1 MTRFVS
7 TPEQVLRR
15 RDLIRQLRREGI
27 VDARVLQALEQTPR
41 EAFLPEELSGWAYE
55 NRALA
60 IDCEQTISQ
69 PYMVALMTEA
79 LELTGAERVLEIGTG
94 SGYQAA
100 VIAMLAAVVYTIE
113 RHAHL
118 SQQAQATLARLQF
131 TKIHF
136 RVGDGSLGWPEAVP
150 FDRIIITAAAEKLPA
165 PLWEQ
170 LAENGLLVAPLG
182 DEQAQ
187 TLQVWRKSPSG
198 QQFRTLCG
206 CRFVPLL
213 SGVAR

>member
-1 MTRFVS
+1 MTGFVS

-27 VDARVLQALEQTPR
+27 VDARVLQALEQIPR
-41 EAFLPEELSGWAYE
+41 EAFLPEELRDWAYE

-69 PYMVALMTEA
+69 PYIVALMTEA

-94 SGYQAA
+94 SGYQGA
-100 VIAMLAAVVYTIE
+100 VLALLATEVYTIE
-113 RHAHL
+113 RHTHL
-118 SQQAQATLARLQF
+118 SQQARATLERLQF
-131 TKIHF
+131 TNIHF
-136 RVGDGSLGWPEAVP
+136 RVGDGSLGWPEAAP
-150 FDRIIITAAAEKLPA
+150 FDRIIVTAAADKLPTA
-165 PLWEQ
+165 LWEQ

-187 TLQVWRKSPSG
+187 TLQVWRKSANGPQG
-198 QQFRTLCG
+198 KTLCG

-213 SGVAR
+213 SGTSQ

>member
-1 MTRFVS
+1 MTGFVS
-7 TPEQVLRR
+7 TPEQILRR

-27 VDARVLQALEQTPR
+27 VDARVLQALEQIPR

-69 PYMVALMTEA
+69 PYIVALMTEA

-100 VIAMLAAVVYTIE
+100 VLALRAAEVYTIE

-118 SQQAQATLARLQF
+118 SQQAQATLARLLF
-131 TKIHF
+131 TNIHF
-136 RVGDGSLGWPEAVP
+136 RVGDGSLGWPEAAP

-170 LAENGLLVAPLG
+170 LGENGLLVAPLG

-187 TLQVWRKSPSG
+187 TLQVWRKSPNAPQS
-198 QQFRTLCG
+198 RTLCG
-206 CRFVPLL
+206 CRFVQLI
-213 SGVAR
+213 SR